1 MIQCTTRIDDRS
13 LFLHDKQCDSY
24 HILAIIFHYLG
35 AVGGV
40 KLVLVSYWSAAL
52 GNHPPS
58 RATAHQSNRSIGFYD
73 VCKQEKCLTTL
84 ISYDPYLNSC
94 ALIAKERVKGQ
105 NKPVFG

>member
-1 MIQCTTRIDDRS
+1 MFFPIIKMEWFDRAAIYMIQCTTRIDDKS

-73 VCKQEKCLTTL
+73 VCKQEKCLTT
-84 ISYDPYLNSC
+84 SC
-94 ALIAKERVKGQ
+94 YTA
-105 NKPVFG
+105 F